1 MVQNS
6 CSIACSV
13 LRTSHR
19 AGTPHA
25 RDSTRMGTQAEE
37 LLPSSLPRRDTEFL
51 NIKNKWA
58 LHLFFLSSYALEQG
72 LPSSWDYCVMLPL
85 LHWRKLSL
93 KALFLKIFSVQA
105 WHWCHLARLSPGVKS
120 VQQAKKKKEKKKIRV
135 FLNYKCNQQIDKSSV
150 SYNRMSFRWLA
161 EREWLSLTVYTHW
174 NRLFQ
179 VWRQRPLHAFIKLPL
194 KCLWM
199 S

>member
-1 MVQNS
+1 MVQNI
-6 CSIACSV
+6 CSSACSV

-19 AGTPHA
+19 TGMPRAG
-25 RDSTRMGTQAEE
+25 DSTHMGIQAEE
-37 LLPSSLPRRDTEFL
+37 LLPSPLSRRDMEFFYIEH
-51 NIKNKWA
+51 NWA
-58 LHLFFLSSYALEQG
+58 LHLFFLSSCALEQG
-72 LPSSWDYCVMLPL
+72 LPSSWYYCVMMPL

-93 KALFLKIFSVQA
+93 KALFLKIFSGQA

-120 VQQAKKKKEKKKIRV
+120 VQQAKKKKKIRV

-150 SYNRMSFRWLA
+150 SFNRMSFRWLA